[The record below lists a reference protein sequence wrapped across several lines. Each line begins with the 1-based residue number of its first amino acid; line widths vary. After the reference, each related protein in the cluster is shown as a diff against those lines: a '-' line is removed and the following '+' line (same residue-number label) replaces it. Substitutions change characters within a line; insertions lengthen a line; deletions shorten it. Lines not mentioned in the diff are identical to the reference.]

1 MLQLNKMSSMI
12 GIIIPIVFSATLI
25 IAGATESNEWDSY
38 SDVAVN
44 KEWTITFNKSIA
56 ADSVK
61 HNVYIQDQK
70 ANRIAIQS
78 TVSKNQLTISP
89 TENLQYNTNYK
100 VVVTNNLNTTAG
112 KSMNQGVVIPFKTV
126 ANNNTPSAHTSV
138 KSFPTEYDFTWDM
151 PSSDYRQFNLVGT
164 KNGQAVAGYETT
176 IGQAA
181 FGIQVGS
188 SRNTVVAK
196 YGKPLKHIKKDHTNY
211 TQTYI
216 DKYDN
221 ETSGTYLIDDRYVT
235 FFYDAH
241 KQNKVRSITWVDAQT
256 EMAKPGFFATPS
268 DELREG
274 FEHLMVELINQ
285 ARVAEE
291 LQPLTYTPDFN
302 SVARKHSAS
311 MANNDYFG
319 HVDLAGERGGARMK
333 NGGVSYSWWGENLAY
348 GQYSA
353 IYAHEALMNS
363 LGHRDNI
370 LRTEFTHIF
379 VGVEFNNKNQ
389 PYFTMNFYSI

>member
-1 MLQLNKMSSMI
+1 MKRTSSMM
-12 GIIIPIVFSATLI
+12 GIIIPILFSATLI
-25 IAGATESNEWDSY
+25 IASAKESDEWDSF

-44 KEWTITFNKSIA
+44 KKWTITFNKSIA

-70 ANRIAIQS
+70 ANKIAIQS
-78 TVSKNQLTISP
+78 TVSDNKLTITP
-89 TENLQYNTNYK
+89 TSNLQYDTNYK

-112 KSMNQGVVIPFKTV
+112 KSMNQGVIIPFKTV
-126 ANNNTPSAHTSV
+126 ANNDASPASTAV

-151 PSSDYRQFNLVGT
+151 PTSNYKQFNLVGT
-164 KNGQAVAGYETT
+164 KNGQSVAGYETT
-176 IGQAA
+176 EGQSA
-181 FGIQVGS
+181 FDIQVGS
-188 SRNTVVAK
+188 SRDTVIAK
-196 YGKPLKHIKKDHTNY
+196 YGEPLKQIKKNLTNY

-221 ETSGTYLIDDRYVT
+221 ETSGTYLIDNHYVT

-241 KQNKVRSITWVDAQT
+241 KQNKVRSITWVDARS
-256 EMAKPGFFATPS
+256 EMSKPGFFATPS

-285 ARVAEE
+285 ARVAEG
-291 LQPLTYTPDFN
+291 LQPLTYTPGFN
-302 SVARKHSAS
+302 GVARKHSAS
-311 MANNDYFG
+311 MANNNFFG
-319 HVDLAGERGGARMK
+319 HVDLAGGRGGDRMK

-363 LGHRDNI
+363 LGHRENI
-370 LRTEFTHIF
+370 LRKEFTHIF